1 MTSSAEK
8 KLLKEPQTTRLGK
21 VDEVVDPR
29 LEVSPLDLT
38 PFFQEKDAQIMLLAD
53 AMESGHAGYLA
64 NALGT
69 IARARGMTQVAK
81 DAGVTREALYK
92 SLSEDGDPR
101 LSTLLGVLKALD
113 VKLVFKTAKP

>member
-1 MTSSAEK
+1 MTSSAQK
-8 KLLKEPQTTRLGK
+8 KLLKEPQTTRDGTT
-21 VDEVVDPR
+21 DEAGNTR

-92 SLSEDGDPR
+92 SLSEEGDPR

-113 VKLVFKTAKP
+113 VKLVFKAAKP